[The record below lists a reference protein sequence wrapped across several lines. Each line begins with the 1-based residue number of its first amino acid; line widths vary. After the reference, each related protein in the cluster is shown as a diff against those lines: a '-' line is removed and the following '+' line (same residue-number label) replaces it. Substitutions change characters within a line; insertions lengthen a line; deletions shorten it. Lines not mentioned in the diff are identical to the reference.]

1 MKKGLHK
8 KVLAGLLSFSLAV
21 PAGGIFTMAGSIK
34 AEAADDSSTVLSKI
48 LGAEEKSVSLEY
60 DAFIEIRNEIA
71 KKYWKTT
78 NFSKYY
84 C

>member
-21 PAGGIFTMAGSIK
+21 PACGIFTMAGSIK

-48 LGAEEKSVSLEY
+48 LGAEDIDIRMKWNDKSNIGDGHQVTLPM
-60 DAFIEIRNEIA
+60 AA
-71 KKYWKTT
+71 QLQ
-78 NFSKYY
+78 
-84 C
+84 